1 MTSFKFDGPSP
12 SPRPSPRARPGPGP
26 GPGPAASGLAIAT
39 GQDRSHRATGGPPR
53 QLSGTDQGRRRGA
66 PPASPYDVPRLRAGR
81 GGSRPS
87 GRLRVRE
94 LLPSLLLVFVTSLP
108 SPPPFPPPPLPPLP
122 TLHPSSQT
130 LGTCLPPPR
139 PPRPPARA
147 PAASLAAEL
156 RGRSGALPA
165 AGLGLFSP
173 VSCERSACPRHFAY
187 ARLGARADG
196 PRRSRA
202 PGRAGPGSA
211 RWHGVRSLRP
221 RSGRTLIRRAPMA
234 PALARCGVNR
244 SKQVGTRLRLPLGTQ
259 LRLPRCA

>member
-12 SPRPSPRARPGPGP
+12 RPRPSPRARPGPGP

-53 QLSGTDQGRRRGA
+53 QPLSGTDQGRRA

-87 GRLRVRE
+87 GRLRVRNSS
-94 LLPSLLLVFVTSLP
+94 PPSSSSSSRVSLLHLLSL
-108 SPPPFPPPPLPPLP
+108 LRRYLPLP
-122 TLHPSSQT
+122 TLYPSSQT
-130 LGTCLPPPR
+130 LGTCLPPPH

-211 RWHGVRSLRP
+211 RWRGVRSLRP

-259 LRLPRCA
+259 LRLPRCT

>member
-26 GPGPAASGLAIAT
+26 GPAAPGLAIAA

-53 QLSGTDQGRRRGA
+53 QLSGTDQGRRA

-94 LLPSLLLVFVTSLP
+94 LLPSLLLIFVSLLHLL
-108 SPPPFPPPPLPPLP
+108 SLLRRYLPLP
-122 TLHPSSQT
+122 TLYPSSQT
-130 LGTCLPPPR
+130 LGTCLPPPH

-147 PAASLAAEL
+147 PAASLAADL
-156 RGRSGALPA
+156 RGRSWPLPA

-211 RWHGVRSLRP
+211 RWRGVRSLRP